1 MPTLT
6 QNVLQWALPAGDI
19 AQSSI
24 WVYYG
29 GGPTT
34 AQAHAAFK
42 TSWVDSF
49 WPSGAGGGKAIFYSN
64 VVLNQVETRV
74 VGIAD
79 GKVITTA
86 KTSYSRPGTGATGS
100 SPNECSVCIT
110 LRTALAGPS
119 HRGRSYMPPPATAVL
134 DSAGSILSGSVSTL
148 VTAFGTASTAMNAV
162 TTYTS
167 AAIVI
172 WSRKNLSYTNV
183 VSVEGGTVVDAQRRR
198 RNALVETRTSVAL

>member
-1 MPTLT
+1 MPTMT

-19 AQSSI
+19 AQSSL

-34 AQAHAAFK
+34 AQAHTAFK
-42 TSWVDSF
+42 TAWVDSF
-49 WPSGAGGGKAIFYSN
+49 WPSGAGGGKPLFHSG

-74 VGIAD
+74 VNITT

-86 KTSYSRPGTGATGS
+86 KTSYSRAGTGATGS
-100 SPNECSVCIT
+100 SPNECSICMT

-119 HRGRSYMPPPATAVL
+119 NRGRAYMPPPATAVL
-134 DSAGSILSGSVSTL
+134 DSVGNILSASVSTL
-148 VTAFGTASTAMNAV
+148 VTAFATATTAMDAV

-167 AAIVI
+167 ASVCV
-172 WSRKNLSYTNV
+172 WSRKNLNFNAI
-183 VSVEGGTVVDAQRRR
+183 VSVEAGTVVDAQRRR
-198 RNALVETRTSVAL
+198 RNALVETRTSVAV